1 MSIYKRTKSI
11 RSPKYIEKK
20 RKTRI
25 ALSILLPI
33 TTLSIL
39 SAFILLIRS
48 QIFRINNVIINGV
61 QDNGL
66 SSNVIETLNGDYFK
80 IIPKD
85 STIVLPKGEIIK
97 NLKNS
102 FKNIENIEID
112 RKSLNNII
120 INIKSKDLVAILCDG
135 FEGDTDQKCYS
146 IDEQG
151 NIFAEYDGELNNPDI
166 DKFYTSSTTDSGIIG
181 TKFTSKEKL
190 VEFNNFF
197 NGLTK
202 IGITPLGMLINDG
215 GQYEVYIKDKSFDKM
230 SSSSSITVY
239 MDDKNSL
246 TKILNNFQL
255 FWKNYKNSS
264 NKNEE
269 FDYIDMRF
277 GNTVFYATKK

>member
-20 RKTRI
+20 RKNRI
-25 ALSILLPI
+25 VLSILLPI

-48 QIFRINNVIINGV
+48 QLFRIDNISIVGV
-61 QDNGL
+61 EDNGL
-66 SSNVIETLNGDYFK
+66 SSNVIETISGDYLK

-85 STIVLPKGEIIK
+85 STIVLPKNEIIK

-102 FKNIENIEID
+102 FKNIENIEIN
-112 RKSLNNII
+112 RKNLNNII

-146 IDEQG
+146 IDNEG
-151 NIFAEYDGELNNPDI
+151 NIFSEYSGDLNNPDI
-166 DKFYTSSTTDSGIIG
+166 DKYYTSSTTDSGIIG
-181 TKFTSKEKL
+181 TKFISKEKL
-190 VEFNNFF
+190 AEFNVFF
-197 NGLTK
+197 KGLSK
-202 IGITPLGMLINDG
+202 IGITPLGILINEG
-215 GQYEVYIKDKSFDKM
+215 GQYEVYIRDKNFDKIG
-230 SSSSSITVY
+230 STSSITVY
-239 MDDKNSL
+239 MDNKNPLS
-246 TKILNNFQL
+246 KILSNFQL
-255 FWKNYKNSS
+255 FWKNYKNSNS
-264 NKNEE
+264 KNEE